1 MKAAPHIALIAVHLE
16 SGPDAVPLG
25 AASVASA
32 LQAAFP
38 ALSVSLLETFVAGG
52 TAAILNII
60 NAAQTKDAPFFA
72 LGFSLYSWNR
82 SFMVEAAKVLRSEQP
97 DRFLFCGGPDAT
109 ALPAGLSAADGGP
122 FDAVVRGEGEAAAV
136 RLLGSLLF
144 GIGVDCMRRVHTPP
158 LWGVIKGMDPETNT
172 LPKQPYPGRS
182 AAGLVDSLRGS
193 DTVDGVISVDG
204 NTGSETLSFPG
215 GLDRLPSP
223 WLDGT
228 LKPESRQ
235 GALWEL
241 ARGCPYSCAYCYE
254 SRGFAESHGFDEPKA
269 GKRVRYISDERLLA
283 ELRLFIRARTPYIF
297 VLDPTFNTDHQRAV
311 KILDMIERES
321 RELNAQGGGIH
332 WHFEARGELLTKEQA
347 RRFARLGASLQIGL
361 QTADP
366 KIAALVGRSF
376 NRGRFVSGINHLN
389 REGAAFGL
397 DLIYGLP
404 GDTVSGFKRSLDF
417 ALSLYPNN
425 LDIFRLAV
433 LPGTALADK
442 AAAFGISANPAAPYQ
457 VYSTPQFSAADL
469 QKAERLSKAADC
481 FYNRGRAVAW
491 FNQLLYPLRTK
502 PAAFLEGFAEYAETA
517 GFLQDNTGTGNSAA
531 IEKQQL
537 IYLEKR
543 YRKAK
548 KDALIP
554 ALRDIVRYHGAW
566 GRALAENAV
575 TEIDF
580 TYHPDAV
587 LGEAALD
594 LEAFA
599 SVTRPDPIRA
609 QVRPGDGGAVIVH
622 SNTV

>member
-16 SGPDAVPLG
+16 PGPDAVPLG

-32 LQAAFP
+32 LQAVFP
-38 ALSVSLLETFVAGG
+38 ALSVSLLETFTAGG
-52 TAAILNII
+52 TAAILNTI
-60 NAAQTKDAPFFA
+60 NAAQTKNAPFSA

-82 SFMVEAAKVLRSEQP
+82 SLMVEAAKVLRSEQP
-97 DRFLFCGGPDAT
+97 GLFLFCGGPDAT
-109 ALPAGLSAADGGP
+109 ALPAGLPAADGGP
-122 FDAVVRGEGEAAAV
+122 FDAVIRGEGEAAAV
-136 RLLGSLLF
+136 RLLGSRLF
-144 GIGVDCMRRVHTPP
+144 GIGVD
-158 LWGVIKGMDPETNT
+158 
-172 LPKQPYPGRS
+172 
-182 AAGLVDSLRGS
+182 SLRGS
-193 DTVDGVISVDG
+193 NTVNDRISVDG
-204 NTGSETLSFPG
+204 NTGSETLSFPDS
-215 GLDRLPSP
+215 LDRMPSP

-228 LKPESRQ
+228 LTPESRQ

-254 SRGFAESHGFDEPKA
+254 SKGFAESHGFDESKGFTESHGVDEPKA
-269 GKRVRYISDERLLA
+269 GKRVRYIADERLLA
-283 ELRLFIRARTPYIF
+283 ELRLFVRARTPYIF

-321 RELNAQGGGIH
+321 REHTAQGGGIH

-366 KIAALVGRSF
+366 KVAALVGRSF

-502 PAAFLEGFAEYAETA
+502 PAAFLEGFAEYAEAT
-517 GFLQDNTGTGNSAA
+517 GFLRDNTGTDTSAA

-537 IYLEKR
+537 IYLEKM
-543 YRKAK
+543 YRKVK
-548 KDALIP
+548 KDALLP

-566 GRALAENAV
+566 GRALAESAV
-575 TEIDF
+575 TELDF
-580 TYHPDAV
+580 TYHPDTV
-587 LGEAALD
+587 LGEAAQD

-599 SVTRPDPIRA
+599 AATRPNPIRA
-609 QVRPGDGGAVIVH
+609 RVRPGDGGAVIEYL
-622 SNTV
+622 